1 LNVLVIEDH
10 ATDRKLLS
18 VVLKM
23 EGHVVHE
30 RTSAEGAVE
39 AILEVR
45 PDVVLIDLRLPGVDG
60 LTLIRQLKA
69 NEETRQVPI
78 VVVTAYPEAY
88 PREEL
93 LAAGCDAYIV
103 KPIDTRELPRQ
114 LAELVEAKA
123 G

>member
-1 LNVLVIEDH
+1 MNVLIIEDH

-18 VVLKM
+18 VVLNM

-39 AILEVR
+39 AILEVC
-45 PDVVLIDLRLPGVDG
+45 PDIVLIDLRLPGVDG

-69 NEETRQVPI
+69 NEETRRVPV

-93 LAAGCDAYIV
+93 LAAGCAGYIV

-123 G
+123 D